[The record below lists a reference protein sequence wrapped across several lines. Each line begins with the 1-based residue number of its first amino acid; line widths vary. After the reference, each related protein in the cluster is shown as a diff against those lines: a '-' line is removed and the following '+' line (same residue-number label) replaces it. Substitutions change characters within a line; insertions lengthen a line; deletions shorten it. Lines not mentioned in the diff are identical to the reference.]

1 MAGPRRL
8 VRRGAEPEEK
18 SGRMMR
24 EEDGGE
30 GMTGCRKSP
39 EDGEVHRE
47 RASREV
53 RRLRVW
59 ERKGGRGDT
68 CVPPSR
74 TCASALIL
82 TRLGQKE
89 RDREANK
96 ARKRED
102 KGGARNGE
110 KSRREVRGKGERGN
124 QRFGRGSAA
133 GDAMGRRRQKEQ
145 TERSLELGNMT
156 RVQEF
161 ILLGLSTSPET
172 REVLFVVF
180 LTLYLLTLLEN
191 ALIVFLVC
199 SHAELHKPMYFFLG
213 NLSCLEMCY
222 VSVTMPSLLAGLWM
236 GPYHVPFTAC
246 MTQLFFF
253 IVLICTECTL
263 LASMAYDRYVAICCP
278 LHYPLL
284 MRPQVCLG
292 LAGTSWLGGLLV
304 SVAKTTCIASL
315 SYCGPNV
322 LNQFFCD
329 VSPLLNLSCT
339 HVALTELVDF
349 LSAIVIFCGTLLV
362 ALASYSAIGV
372 TVFRMPSAAA
382 RRKAFSTCASHLVVV
397 GIFYSAALFIYC
409 RPSRIRSMDLNK
421 VLSVIYTV
429 ATPMCNPVIYCLRN
443 KEVHAALLR
452 TLHST

>member
-1 MAGPRRL
+1 MSINF
-8 VRRGAEPEEK
+8 V
-18 SGRMMR
+18 
-24 EEDGGE
+24 
-30 GMTGCRKSP
+30 SP
-39 EDGEVHRE
+39 QME
-47 RASREV
+47 
-53 RRLRVW
+53 
-59 ERKGGRGDT
+59 
-68 CVPPSR
+68 
-74 TCASALIL
+74 I
-82 TRLGQKE
+82 
-89 RDREANK
+89 
-96 ARKRED
+96 
-102 KGGARNGE
+102 
-110 KSRREVRGKGERGN
+110 
-124 QRFGRGSAA
+124 
-133 GDAMGRRRQKEQ
+133 
-145 TERSLELGNMT
+145 SLELGNMT

-172 REVLFVVF
+172 REVLFAVF

-199 SHAELHKPMYFFLG
+199 SHTELHKPMYFFLG

-222 VSVTMPSLLAGLWM
+222 VSVTMPSLLVGLWI

-263 LASMAYDRYVAICCP
+263 LASMAYDRYVAICHP

-304 SVAKTTCIASL
+304 SVAKTACIASL

-322 LNQFFCD
+322 LNHFFCD
-329 VSPLLNLSCT
+329 ISPLLNLSCT

-349 LSAIVIFCGTLLV
+349 LLAIVTFCGTLLV

-372 TVFRMPSAAA
+372 TVLRMPSAAD

-397 GIFYSAALFIYC
+397 GIFYSVALFMYSC
-409 RPSRIRSMDLNK
+409 PSRVESTDLHK
-421 VLSVIYTV
+421 LLSVIYTV
-429 ATPMCNPVIYCLRN
+429 LTPACSPVVYCLRN
-443 KEVHAALLR
+443 REVHAALRRALHPRKGSSAR
-452 TLHST
+452 TDISRS